1 MQNDNFTTRS
11 IVLGNNTVE
20 CATTYK
26 LLGIIISNDLKWNE
40 HINYTSKKA
49 SKRLYSLRILKKVR
63 VNKEGILKVY
73 LTTIRPILEYG
84 VQIRQDIPEFLS
96 NKLESTQ
103 KGALHII
110 YPCHSYLD
118 ALNTTNLSSLK
129 ERRTQLCCK
138 YIQKMSQKDHPINF
152 LKPRTAISGH
162 SYNLRASDNNKNIVY
177 ADRSYCLTHLSGS
190 VISFASKYV
199 NL

>member
-1 MQNDNFTTRS
+1 M
-11 IVLGNNTVE
+11 
-20 CATTYK
+20 
-26 LLGIIISNDLKWNE
+26 
-40 HINYTSKKA
+40 
-49 SKRLYSLRILKKVR
+49 R
-63 VNKEGILKVY
+63 VNEEGILKVY

-103 KGALHII
+103 KRALHII

-129 ERRTQLCCK
+129 ERGTQLCCK
-138 YIQKMSQKDHPINF
+138 YIQKMSQKDHSINF

-162 SYNLRASDNNKNIVY
+162 SYNLRASDNRNIVY
-177 ADRSYCLTHLSGS
+177 ADRSCCRTQRSGS
-190 VISFASKYV
+190 FISFASKYV
-199 NL
+199 NM